1 MRISGGVLIQVYP
14 YTPLSITCS
23 SIHPVT
29 RRRCTLPSSPLLM
42 AKGGETSAHEPLEA
56 VEIVGC
62 NTCVDRKEAPFWFRL
77 AHT

>member
-1 MRISGGVLIQVYP
+1 MRIGG
-14 YTPLSITCS
+14 S
-23 SIHPVT
+23 SHPVLSVLT
-29 RRRCTLPSSPLLM
+29 SFYQLFICTSCDEKVMRTPSSSLLM
-42 AKGGETSAHEPLEA
+42 AKGGETSSHEPLEA